1 MDPKEIIAMDSIKT
15 QKIQNFSDME
25 DLVFNSKSKEL
36 FYHSCIDGELT
47 LVRTVKDIEDL
58 KMAIYDGFPYHRGQY
73 NLD

>member
-1 MDPKEIIAMDSIKT
+1 
-15 QKIQNFSDME
+15 ME

>member
-1 MDPKEIIAMDSIKT
+1 
-15 QKIQNFSDME
+15 ME
-25 DLVFNSKSKEL
+25 DLVLIVKAKNYST
-36 FYHSCIDGELT
+36 SCIDELT

>member
-1 MDPKEIIAMDSIKT
+1 MDPKEILQLDSIKT